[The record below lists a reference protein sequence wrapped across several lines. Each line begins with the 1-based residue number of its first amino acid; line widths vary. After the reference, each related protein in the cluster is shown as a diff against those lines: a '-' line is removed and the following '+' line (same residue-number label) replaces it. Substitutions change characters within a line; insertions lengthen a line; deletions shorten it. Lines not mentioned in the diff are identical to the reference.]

1 MYKRTLCFDIDGTIC
16 NTKNGNYSLSKP
28 IKKNIKSVNDLYDK
42 GHKIIFFTSR
52 FMTKYKIRDVKKKG
66 YLFTSNQLKRWGVKY
81 HRLYM
86 CKPEYDYIIDDK
98 SIFYDKKW
106 SELINKLI

>member
-28 IKKNIKSVNDLYDK
+28 IKNIKSVNDLYDK

-66 YLFTSNQLKRWGVKY
+66 YLFTSNQLKDGG
-81 HRLYM
+81 
-86 CKPEYDYIIDDK
+86 
-98 SIFYDKKW
+98 
-106 SELINKLI
+106 